1 MEMKEIYDCQ
11 EILNFVTK
19 ARTEEELKCDK
30 LFKSPTTIEWLSE
43 RKNNLDKEIK
53 EIENKISG
61 KDGTLSKKKAKENE
75 KEEISKI
82 LESKKNNLNNI
93 KVVETDIE
101 LQESL
106 KSKISKTEDK
116 IKEYESD
123 IYDKGQSK
131 YKTDEVIKTKEINER
146 NLEANVSSAKR
157 ELSSAE
163 TELSTS
169 YNRGGSNSCWGGRS
183 PELSSSCIQRYRKKV
198 EEKKNTKESYEEA
211 LKAARGELKGET
223 DKSKK
228 LSETITSLNAK
239 KNEELIKKD
248 QYIKEKQEIE
258 AKIQGVLDQKKS
270 LETDIEK
277 QHAEQMKIN
286 GELLSLEENAKNL
299 DTTIYETQKDAL
311 EQEFQDISSIG
322 HWVSKYQNTEITQEE
337 MHHQQQ
343 DL

>member
-53 EIENKISG
+53 EIKNKISG
-61 KDGTLSKKKAKENE
+61 KDGALSKKKAKENE

-131 YKTDEVIKTKEINER
+131 YKIDEVIKTKEINER

-169 YNRGGSNSCWGGRS
+169 YNRWSSNSCWGGRS

-198 EEKKNTKESYEEA
+198 EERKNTKESYEEA
-211 LKAARGELKGET
+211 VKTARGELKGET

-248 QYIKEKQEIE
+248 QYTKEKQEIE

-286 GELLSLEENAKNL
+286 DELSSLEKNANNFDGSFYEGQKKEL
-299 DTTIYETQKDAL
+299 SQELSDTKMTIHQINEYL
-311 EQEFQDISSIG
+311 
-322 HWVSKYQNTEITQEE
+322 NTEIIQEE
-337 MHHQQQ
+337 MHNQQQ